1 MGAAVAIK
9 EQEER
14 LVTSVPNNIPP
25 EEIMQILSK
34 LKPKSIN
41 KINLGVTTYS
51 SVLKDNKKYGK
62 MTQVPI
68 DVVNSLRE
76 YLIANH
82 RNVLEQSFMNPKKR
96 KELTDIISLYIKDNA
111 LNFPGISAGELINQL
126 VDAIAGLGQIQPLID
141 DPAVTDVYINAI
153 NDVEIDKVD
162 GRTYRTNV
170 KFNSLEEA
178 MEIVYK
184 IINSTSQTLNT
195 NKPLADAALGKLRV
209 NIANEAVSYE
219 TGLTVAIRKP
229 QTSIKVT
236 KQTLIESGQASSEMM
251 KAVKAFVEAGLNIL
265 VVGPTGTGKTQ
276 SMRVLSGDI
285 PNGDRTFVLEDNPE
299 MFLKSTYPEKRFVS
313 WRCRQNDQGE
323 FVVDYGRLLFNTL
336 RQNPSRIIVGEA
348 RDKSALNML
357 KIFNS
362 GHPGM
367 SSIHANSAEEAVGRL
382 IYMIEE
388 GDTKLTYEAIGRLI
402 ASTIDIII
410 FQDKLRDRSR
420 KWSEIIELVGF
431 KDGEASFNTLFNF
444 EVENVVKDKEEIV
457 RIEGRHKQSGYLS
470 KKTIKKIRNKA
481 VDMSLIDNLISPE
494 IQEGN

>member
-9 EQEER
+9 EQEEI
-14 LVTSVPNNIPP
+14 LVTSVTNNIPP

-82 RNVLEQSFMNPKKR
+82 RSVLEQSFMNPKKR
-96 KELTDIISLYIKDNA
+96 KELTDIISLYIKDNE

-141 DPAVTDVYINAI
+141 DPEVTDVYLNAI
-153 NDVEIDKVD
+153 DDVEVDKVD

-184 IINSTSQTLNT
+184 IINSTSETLNA
-195 NKPLADAALGKLRV
+195 NKPLADAALGVLRV
-209 NIANEAVSYE
+209 NIANESVSYE
-219 TGLTVAIRKP
+219 TGITVAIRKP
-229 QTSIKVT
+229 QTSIKVSKET
-236 KQTLIESGQASSEMM
+236 FIESGQASVEMM
-251 KAVKAFVEAGLNIL
+251 QAVKAFVEAGLNII

-276 SMRVLSGDI
+276 TLRVICGEI
-285 PNGDRTFVLEDNPE
+285 PNNERTFVLEDDPE
-299 MFLKSTYPEKRFVS
+299 MFLKTLYPEKRFVS
-313 WRCRQNDQGE
+313 WRCRKDENGE
-323 FVVDYGRLLFNTL
+323 YTVDYGRLLHNML
-336 RQNPSRIIVGEA
+336 RQNPHRAVVGEA

-357 KIFNS
+357 KVFNS

-367 SSIHANSAEEAVGRL
+367 TSIHGPNAKEAVRRL
-382 IYMIEE
+382 INMIEE
-388 GDTKLTYEAIGRLI
+388 GDTKLSYDAIGRLI

-410 FQDKLRDRSR
+410 FQDKLPDRSR
-420 KWSEIIELVGF
+420 KWSEIIELTDF
-431 KDGEASFNTLFNF
+431 KDGEGVFNTLYAFETENIIRNND
-444 EVENVVKDKEEIV
+444 EVEL
-457 RIEGRHKQSGYLS
+457 IEGNHKRCGYLS
-470 KKTIKKIRNKA
+470 KDTVKKIRNKA
-481 VDMSLIDNLISPE
+481 VDMSLIENLISPE